1 MPIIFKIFFLFYS
14 STYGIGSQ
22 FLTLPFSSKELS
34 IGSHPTLVEHNPV
47 NPSLYSAYQNRPSIS
62 LNQGVWLG
70 EVGLTQVGYN
80 FKNNNFVTHFGFRY
94 SGINDLEFRDDTPSD
109 RPLSYFSSFG
119 LSLDAGRSF
128 KIGQQRFGLSI
139 SYVYYGIFTYE
150 SKGIGLNFGYSLDLK
165 NKIKL
170 GGAIQNLGKMTKLQ
184 TNEILLPQR
193 IIVGVSKELKVSQII
208 NFIYV
213 SIEKNI
219 LVPSAKI
226 YLGNHINWGR
236 VNFYSGISSSKK
248 VLETSIGFGVLI
260 NRFEV
265 MYAIRYGSQNV
276 GIPQFIS
283 LRFLLI

>member
-1 MPIIFKIFFLFYS
+1 MPIIFKIFFLFHS
-14 STYGIGSQ
+14 LTYGIGSQ

-34 IGSHPTLVEHNPV
+34 IGSHPTLFEHNPV
-47 NPSLYSAYQNRPSIS
+47 NPSLYSVYQNRPSIF
-62 LNQGVWLG
+62 LNHGVWFG
-70 EVGLTQVGYN
+70 QVGLTQVGYN
-80 FKNNNFVTHFGFRY
+80 FKNNNSVTHFGFRY

-265 MYAIRYGSQNV
+265 TYAIRYGSQNV

-283 LRFLLI
+283 LRFLL